1 METFEILAKKS
12 KRKRLWK
19 TVAIS
24 SFVSLAL
31 LLLLGKGLIELA
43 SSNGRNLQAEYEV
56 MSEIAYPNVDYDS
69 LYYTQ
74 TSYFSGTLRSDR
86 FKDLNGV
93 RVAYPAYEGN
103 YSLTGSYRNPTS
115 EGTYSSTS
123 GTYTRELRQKY
134 PVFYNINAKGTKDS
148 NSMPKELA
156 SVKEMPNQLV
166 EVALT
171 FDKAYTYKEIQQ
183 MIPNNLKINWY
194 WIGSQSEDGENG
206 MALRT
211 DPQTTYGANSTLLN
225 PYPSDG
231 KKESEEAKQE
241 QQTFLDYLK
250 KADKNLFPTVNK
262 YNMYNDVEAYLKKF
276 GQLDIR
282 EPENRDQL
290 TFSGVIL
297 TGKAENFA
305 QLEDKEWIYAS
316 SIGTSVPNQPYYKLD
331 KE

>member
-1 METFEILAKKS
+1 METFEILAKKN

-24 SFVSLAL
+24 SLVSLAL
-31 LLLLGKGLIELA
+31 LSLLGKGLIELA
-43 SSNGRNLQAEYEV
+43 SSNGRNLQKEYEV

-69 LYYTQ
+69 LYHNN
-74 TSYFSGTLRSDR
+74 TSLFSGTLRSDR
-86 FKDLNGV
+86 FKDLDGV
-93 RVAYPAYEGN
+93 KVAYPSYEGN
-103 YSLTGSYRNPTS
+103 YSLIGAFRDPTA
-115 EGTYSSTS
+115 EGTYLSLS
-123 GTYTRELRQKY
+123 GTYTRTLRQKY
-134 PVFYNINAKGTKDS
+134 PVFYNINAKGTIDTKRI
-148 NSMPKELA
+148 PQELA

-183 MIPNNLKINWY
+183 MIPSNLKINWY
-194 WIGSQSEDGENG
+194 WIGSQSEDGDNT
-206 MALRT
+206 T
-211 DPQTTYGANSTLLN
+211 DPQTTYGANASLLFT
-225 PYPSDG
+225 YDSDVR
-231 KKESEEAKQE
+231 KKAKEAKKE

-250 KADKNLFPTVNK
+250 KADKNLFPRVSG
-262 YNMYNDVEAYLKKF
+262 YNTYNDVESYLKKF

-282 EPENRDQL
+282 EAENRDQL

-305 QLEDKEWIYAS
+305 QLEEKEWIYAS
-316 SIGTSVPNQPYYKLD
+316 SIGASVPNQPYYKLD

>member
-43 SSNGRNLQAEYEV
+43 SSNGRNLQKEYEV
-56 MSEIAYPNVDYDS
+56 MSEISYPNVDYDS
-69 LYYTQ
+69 LYHTQ
-74 TSYFSGTLRSDR
+74 NSLFSGTLHSDR
-86 FKDLNGV
+86 FKDLDGV
-93 RVAYPAYEGN
+93 KVAYPSYEGN
-103 YSLTGSYRNPTS
+103 YSLIGAFRDPTA
-115 EGTYSSTS
+115 EGTYLSLS

-134 PVFYNINAKGTKDS
+134 PVFYNINAKGTIDTKRI
-148 NSMPKELA
+148 PQELA

-183 MIPNNLKINWY
+183 MIPSNLKINWY
-194 WIGSQSEDGENG
+194 WIGSQSENDIEQYS
-206 MALRT
+206 
-211 DPQTTYGANSTLLN
+211 DPQFTYGANASLLFT
-225 PYPSDG
+225 YDLDFR
-231 KKESEEAKQE
+231 KKAKEAKKE

-250 KADKNLFPTVNK
+250 KADKNLFPSVSG
-262 YNMYNDVEAYLKKF
+262 YNTYNDVESYLKKF

-282 EPENRDQL
+282 EAENRDQL

-305 QLEDKEWIYAS
+305 QLEEKEWIYAS
-316 SIGTSVPNQPYYKLD
+316 SIGASVPNQPYYKLD

>member
-19 TVAIS
+19 TVVIS
-24 SFVSLAL
+24 SLVSLAL

-43 SSNGRNLQAEYEV
+43 SSNGRNLQKEYEV

-74 TSYFSGTLRSDR
+74 NSLFSGTLHSDR
-86 FKDLNGV
+86 FKDLDGV
-93 RVAYPAYEGN
+93 KVAYPSYEGN
-103 YSLTGSYRNPTS
+103 YSLIGAFRDPTA
-115 EGTYSSTS
+115 EGTYLSLS
-123 GTYTRELRQKY
+123 GTYTRTLRQKY
-134 PVFYNINAKGTKDS
+134 PVFYNINAKGTIDTKRI
-148 NSMPKELA
+148 PQELA

-194 WIGSQSEDGENG
+194 WIGSQSEDVDNTG
-206 MALRT
+206 ALRT
-211 DPQTTYGANSTLLN
+211 DPKTTYGANSTLLN

-250 KADKNLFPTVNK
+250 KANKNLFPSVNG
-262 YNMYNDVEAYLKKF
+262 YNTYNDVESYLKKF

-282 EPENRDQL
+282 EAENRDQL

-305 QLEDKEWIYAS
+305 QLEGKEWIYAS
-316 SIGTSVPNQPYYKLD
+316 SIGASVPNQPYYKLD

>member
-24 SFVSLAL
+24 SLVSLAL

-43 SSNGRNLQAEYEV
+43 SSNGRNLQKEYEV

-93 RVAYPAYEGN
+93 RVAYPSYEGN
-103 YSLTGSYRNPTS
+103 YSLTGSYRNTTS

-134 PVFYNINAKGTKDS
+134 PVFYNLNAKGTKDS
-148 NSMPKELA
+148 NSIPKELA
-156 SVKEMPNQLV
+156 SIKEMPNQLV

-171 FDKAYTYKEIQQ
+171 FDKPYTYKEIQQ

-194 WIGSQSEDGENG
+194 WIGSQSENDIEQYSN
-206 MALRT
+206 
-211 DPQTTYGANSTLLN
+211 PQFTYGANASLLFT
-225 PYPSDG
+225 YDLDFR
-231 KKESEEAKQE
+231 KKAKEAKKE

-250 KADKNLFPTVNK
+250 KADKNLFPSVSG
-262 YNMYNDVEAYLKKF
+262 YNMYNEVESYLKKF

-305 QLEDKEWIYAS
+305 QLEEKEWIYAS
-316 SIGTSVPNQPYYKLD
+316 SIGASVPNQPYYKLD

>member
-24 SFVSLAL
+24 SLVSLAL

-43 SSNGRNLQAEYEV
+43 SSNGRNLQKEYEV

-74 TSYFSGTLRSDR
+74 NSLFSGTLHSDR
-86 FKDLNGV
+86 FKDLDGV
-93 RVAYPAYEGN
+93 KVTYPSYEGN
-103 YSLTGSYRNPTS
+103 YSLIGAFRDPTA
-115 EGTYSSTS
+115 EGTYLSLS

-134 PVFYNINAKGTKDS
+134 PVFYNINAKGTIDTKRI
-148 NSMPKELA
+148 PQELA

-183 MIPNNLKINWY
+183 MIPSNLKINWY
-194 WIGSQSEDGENG
+194 WIGSQSENDIEQYS
-206 MALRT
+206 
-211 DPQTTYGANSTLLN
+211 DPQFTYGANASLLFT
-225 PYPSDG
+225 YDLDFR
-231 KKESEEAKQE
+231 KKAKEAKKE

-250 KADKNLFPTVNK
+250 KADKNLFPSLSG
-262 YNMYNDVEAYLKKF
+262 YNMYNEVESYLKKF

-305 QLEDKEWIYAS
+305 QLEGKEWIYAS
-316 SIGTSVPNQPYYKLD
+316 SIGASVPNQPYYKLD

>member
-1 METFEILAKKS
+1 METFEIVANKS
-12 KRKRLWK
+12 RRKRLWQ

-24 SFVSLAL
+24 TFVSLVIL
-31 LLLLGKGLIELA
+31 GLFGKGLIELA
-43 SSNGRNLQAEYEV
+43 SKNGQNLQKQYEV

-93 RVAYPAYEGN
+93 RVVYPAYEGN
-103 YSLTGSYRNPTS
+103 YSLTGSYKNPTS
-115 EGTYSSTS
+115 EATYSSTS

-134 PVFYNINAKGTKDS
+134 PVFYNVNAKQTKSSD
-148 NSMPKELA
+148 PAPQELV

-166 EVALT
+166 EIALT
-171 FDKAYTYKEIQQ
+171 FDKPYTYKEIQQ
-183 MIPNNLKINWY
+183 MIPSNLKINWY

-231 KKESEEAKQE
+231 KKESEEAKQ
-241 QQTFLDYLK
+241 QTFLDYLK
-250 KADKNLFPTVNK
+250 KTDKNLFPTVNK

-282 EPENRDQL
+282 EAENRDQL
-290 TFSGVIL
+290 TFSGIIL
-297 TGKAENFA
+297 TGKAENFS
-305 QLEDKEWIYAS
+305 QLEGKEWIAAS
-316 SIGTSVPNQPYYKLD
+316 SIGASVSNQPYYKLD